1 MVEKILIFVIFLCPL
16 IFFHELGHFLFARL
30 FGVRV
35 EVFSLGFGPK
45 FLKWKRGD
53 TEYALSLIP
62 LGGYVK
68 MYGDDPL
75 NGDQVPEDQRQ
86 YAFTHKSK
94 WARFWIVFGGP
105 LANFVLAFA
114 LFFGLLISGEKVP
127 EAKFGLVK
135 QETEFYRVGLRT
147 GDVIKKINGKEVIG
161 LADLAQEEEG
171 KITNIEVQRG
181 LEVIYIQFDRDNKT
195 FIDDFMNLSPRF
207 RQPVLMSGEGKKYAV
222 SLHPDK
228 IDMLASLEEM
238 AELKREKVYLFTI
251 TNPKETTNY
260 QADLKQKVEVP
271 INNENIADFY
281 AKLRLAKFY
290 PLDLYINSI
299 VMGSPADKIGLR
311 EGDLILTLNDK
322 SYDSFEDIREAIQ
335 ATTKNQAIS
344 ISYQRG
350 QQILA
355 ASIIPEEK
363 EMNGTK
369 MKSVGVYSSG
379 EYIPMQYLQSPGK
392 GFFESIGLGLY
403 RTWDSIVKT
412 IDGFKK
418 LITNEVSLK
427 SIGGP
432 LAIGKVASDSL
443 NISLSYFFRLMALIS
458 VNLGVINLFPIPVLD
473 GGHIMF
479 LGFEIVNRGP
489 LSKRKMQIAQQ
500 FGVSLLFMLIFVAL
514 FNDISRLF

>member
-1 MVEKILIFVIFLCPL
+1 MLEKILIFIIFLCPL

-45 FLKWKRGD
+45 FLKWKGKE

-86 YAFTHKSK
+86 FAFTHKSK
-94 WARFWIVFGGP
+94 WARFWIVLGGP
-105 LANFVLAFA
+105 LANFILAFV
-114 LFFGLLISGEKVP
+114 LFFSLLMMGEKVP
-127 EAKFGLVK
+127 EAKFGFVK
-135 QETEFYRVGLRT
+135 NTSDFYKYGIRT
-147 GDVIKKINGKEVIG
+147 GDVIKKINGEEVVGI
-161 LADLAQEEEG
+161 ADLALEG
-171 KITNIEVQRG
+171 NKITNIDVK
-181 LEVIYIQFDRDNKT
+181 RDGKIEHLV
-195 FIDDFMNLSPRF
+195 FEREYKSFMEEFLNLSPRF
-207 RQPVLMSGEGKKYAV
+207 RLPIVTNNLGKRFAV
-222 SLHPDK
+222 SAQKDAVNWAYS
-228 IDMLASLEEM
+228 IDEM
-238 AELKREKVYLFTI
+238 AEKNHASVYLFPLTSPATSKDYQVDLSKAQEI
-251 TNPKETTNY
+251 KFVLDEKFNFFNSLKELN
-260 QADLKQKVEVP
+260 
-271 INNENIADFY
+271 
-281 AKLRLAKFY
+281 FY
-290 PLDLYINSI
+290 PLDLAVSSI
-299 VMGSPADKIGLR
+299 VMNSPADKAKIS
-311 EGDLILTLNDK
+311 EGDVIIGINNTF
-322 SYDSFEDIREAIQ
+322 YQSFEDIRERIQ
-335 ATTKNQAIS
+335 QVKNDES
-344 ISYQRG
+344 IDIT
-350 QQILA
+350 ILHA
-355 ASIIPEEK
+355 GEMKVVKVVPEEK
-363 EMNGTK
+363 TVGGTK
-369 MKSVGVYSSG
+369 MKSVGVYSAG
-379 EYIPMQYLQSPGK
+379 DYVAMEYLQSPGK
-392 GFFESIGLGLY
+392 GFFTSISQGLY

-479 LGFEIVNRGP
+479 LGFEFLNRGP

-500 FGVSLLFMLIFVAL
+500 FGVSLLFLLIFVAL